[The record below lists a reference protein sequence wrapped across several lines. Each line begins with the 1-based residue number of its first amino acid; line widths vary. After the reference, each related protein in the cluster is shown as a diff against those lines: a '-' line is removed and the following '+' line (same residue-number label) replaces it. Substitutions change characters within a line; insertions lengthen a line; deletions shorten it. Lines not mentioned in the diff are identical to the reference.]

1 MRTVLL
7 LSEDDALGARLLRV
21 LSDCSIFP
29 SRTDDDALRTLRL
42 TEVDLILKQVASPSG
57 DLESFIAK
65 ARQLRPTAVIVCIL
79 PADGLTPDD
88 ELAVEG
94 ADFALLQP
102 FTTPHLRGVLRQ
114 ADEKLYQAKQEGR
127 NRVVA

>member
-7 LSEDDALGARLLRV
+7 VSEDDALGARLLRV

-65 ARQLRPTAVIVCIL
+65 ARQHGMQFRQ
-79 PADGLTPDD
+79 PANACAECPEKPSMKIGARRDFS
-88 ELAVEG
+88 LAGESPARRSATG
-94 ADFALLQP
+94 FA
-102 FTTPHLRGVLRQ
+102 R
-114 ADEKLYQAKQEGR
+114 
-127 NRVVA
+127 